1 MIISKKCIP
10 RRTLL
15 RGIGTALS
23 LPLLDAM
30 VPALAATAQE
40 TAASTPVKR
49 LGVVY
54 IPNGMAMEYW
64 TPATV
69 GADFELTPVMQ
80 PLAGFHDR
88 LLPISGLK
96 LPWDNAPHAGGS
108 APFLTGSVGNTGEI
122 DIRCNVSMDQIVA
135 QRFGQHTQLGSL
147 ELAMEDRGN
156 SGQCSNSTAC
166 IYTNTIPWRDTTTPL
181 PMQNNPRIVFE
192 RMFGDSESTDPV
204 ARQQRIQSG
213 RSILDSVLGT
223 VNDLKREVGAGDQD
237 KINQYLDG
245 VRDAE
250 RRLEKAEEQK
260 DKPLP
265 VVERPSGIP
274 ASYEQHA
281 KLMFDL
287 QLLAYQT
294 DLTRVITFMLGREQ
308 SSLTYPEIGV
318 AEAHHPLSHHAYDPA
333 KIETMSKINT
343 FHVSL
348 FNYYLERLD
357 ATPDVGGSLLD
368 NTLLLYGG
376 GISDSHVHKHD
387 NLPILLA
394 GGGNMG
400 IRGGRHL
407 HFDNDQPLANLMV
420 TLMDK
425 LDVRVEKLGN
435 SVAPL
440 SIDA

>member
-1 MIISKKCIP
+1 MIITKKFIP
-10 RRTLL
+10 RRALL
-15 RGIGTALS
+15 RGIGAALS

-30 VPALAATAQE
+30 IPALSAQE
-40 TAASTPVKR
+40 TGASKPVKR

-64 TPATV
+64 TPAST
-69 GADFELTPVMQ
+69 GRDFELTPVMQ
-80 PLAGFHDR
+80 PLAGFRDR
-88 LLPISGLK
+88 ILPVSGLK

-108 APFLTGSVGNTGEI
+108 APFLTGSIGNTGETNI
-122 DIRCNVSMDQIVA
+122 HCNVSMDQIVA
-135 QRFGQHTQLGSL
+135 RQYGQHTQLGSL

-156 SGQCSNSTAC
+156 SGQCSNSFAC
-166 IYTNTIPWRDTTTPL
+166 IYTNTIAWRDATTPL

-192 RMFGDSESTDPV
+192 RMFGDSESTDPQV
-204 ARQQRIQSG
+204 RQQRIESG

-223 VNDLKREVGAGDQD
+223 VNDLKREVGAADQD

-245 VRDAE
+245 IRDAE

-265 VVERPSGIP
+265 VVDRPSGIP

-318 AEAHHPLSHHAYDPA
+318 AEAHHPLSHHAYDPE
-333 KIETMSKINT
+333 KIATMSKINT
-343 FHVSL
+343 FHVQL

-357 ATPDVGGSLLD
+357 ATPDINGSLLD
-368 NTLLLYGG
+368 NTLLLYGS

-394 GGGNMG
+394 GGSNLG
-400 IRGGRHL
+400 IKGGRHL
-407 HFDNDQPLANLMV
+407 HFENDLPLANLMV

-425 LDVRVEKLGN
+425 LGVPEEQLGN
-435 SVAPL
+435 SSAAL
-440 SIDA
+440 DIG

>member
-1 MIISKKCIP
+1 MIITKKCLP

-15 RGIGTALS
+15 KGLGTALS

-30 VPALAATAQE
+30 VPALTAQAATA
-40 TAASTPVKR
+40 APVKR

-64 TPATV
+64 TPATT
-69 GADFELTPVMQ
+69 GAGFELTPVMR
-80 PLAGFHDR
+80 PLASFHDR
-88 LLPISGLK
+88 ILPISGLK

-108 APFLTGSVGNTGEI
+108 APFLTGSVGNTGET
-122 DIRCNVSMDQIVA
+122 DIRCSVSMDQIVA
-135 QRFGQHTQLGSL
+135 REFSQHTQLGSL

-156 SGQCSNSTAC
+156 SGQCSNSFAC
-166 IYTNTIPWRDTTTPL
+166 IYTNTIAWRDATTPL

-192 RMFGDSESTDPV
+192 RMFGDSESTDAQ
-204 ARQQRIQSG
+204 ARQLRIRNG

-223 VNDLKREVGAGDQD
+223 VNDLKREVGAADQD

-250 RRLEKAEEQK
+250 RRLEKAEEQQ
-260 DKPLP
+260 DKALP
-265 VVERPSGIP
+265 VVDRPSGIP
-274 ASYEQHA
+274 ANYEQHA

-308 SSLTYPEIGV
+308 SSLTYSEIGV
-318 AEAHHPLSHHAYDPA
+318 AEAHHPLSHHAYDPV
-333 KIETMSKINT
+333 KIETMSRINT

-357 ATPDVGGSLLD
+357 ATADVEGSLLD
-368 NTLLLYGG
+368 NTLLLYGS

-394 GGGNMG
+394 GGTNLG
-400 IRGGRHL
+400 IKGGRHL
-407 HFDNDQPLANLMV
+407 QFTRDEPLANLMV
-420 TLMDK
+420 TVMDAMG
-425 LDVRVEKLGN
+425 VHVERLGN
-435 SVAPL
+435 SVEALP
-440 SIDA
+440 IG

>member
-1 MIISKKCIP
+1 MIITKKCIP
-10 RRTLL
+10 RRALL

-30 VPALAATAQE
+30 VPALSAQE
-40 TAASTPVKR
+40 AGAGKAVKR

-54 IPNGMAMEYW
+54 VPNGMAMEYW
-64 TPATV
+64 TPATT
-69 GADFELTPVMQ
+69 GSDFELTPVMQ
-80 PLAGFHDR
+80 PIASFRDR
-88 LLPISGLK
+88 ILPISGLK

-108 APFLTGSVGNTGEI
+108 APFLTGAIGNTGEI
-122 DIRCNVSMDQIVA
+122 DIRCSVSMDQLVA
-135 QRFGQHTQLGSL
+135 RQYSQSTQLGSL
-147 ELAMEDRGN
+147 ELSMEDRGN
-156 SGQCSNSTAC
+156 SGQCSNSFAC
-166 IYTNTIPWRDTTTPL
+166 IYTNTISWRDATTPL

-192 RMFGDSESTDPV
+192 RMFGDSDSTDPL
-204 ARQQRIQSG
+204 AREQRIQSG

-223 VNDLKREVGAGDQD
+223 VNDLRREVGASDQD

-250 RRLEKAEEQK
+250 RRLQKAEEQK

-308 SSLTYPEIGV
+308 SSLTYSEIGV
-318 AEAHHPLSHHAYDPA
+318 SEAHHPLSHHAYDPE
-333 KIETMSKINT
+333 KIATMSKINT
-343 FHVSL
+343 FHMQL

-357 ATPDVGGSLLD
+357 ATADVDGSLLD
-368 NTLLLYGG
+368 NTLMLYGS

-394 GGGNMG
+394 GGSNLG
-400 IRGGRHL
+400 IKGGRHL
-407 HFDNDQPLANLMV
+407 SFENNPPLANLMV

-425 LDVRVEKLGN
+425 LDVPVEKLGN
-435 SVAPL
+435 SVEAL
-440 SIDA
+440 NIS

>member
-1 MIISKKCIP
+1 MFITRKSIP
-10 RRTLL
+10 RRALL
-15 RGIGTALS
+15 RGIGAALS

-30 VPALAATAQE
+30 VPALTAQE
-40 TAASTPVKR
+40 AGAGRPVKR

-64 TPATV
+64 TPASS
-69 GADFELTPVMQ
+69 GSDFELTPVMQ
-80 PLAGFHDR
+80 PLTGFRDR
-88 LLPISGLK
+88 ILPISGLK

-108 APFLTGSVGNTGEI
+108 APFLTGSIGNTGET
-122 DIRCNVSMDQIVA
+122 DIRCGVSMDQLIA
-135 QRFGQHTQLGSL
+135 REYGQHTQLASL

-156 SGQCSNSTAC
+156 SGQCSNSFAC
-166 IYTNTIPWRDTTTPL
+166 IYTNTISWRDTTTPL

-192 RMFGDSESTDPV
+192 RMFGGSESTDPQ

-237 KINQYLDG
+237 KINQYLEG

-250 RRLEKAEEQK
+250 RRLQKAEEQK

-318 AEAHHPLSHHAYDPA
+318 AEAHHPLSHHAYDPE
-333 KIETMSKINT
+333 KIAVMSKINT
-343 FHVSL
+343 FHVQL

-357 ATPDVGGSLLD
+357 ATADGDGSLLD
-368 NTLLLYGG
+368 NTLLLYGS

-394 GGGNMG
+394 GGSNLG
-400 IRGGRHL
+400 IKGGRHL
-407 HFDNDQPLANLMV
+407 SFENDPPLANLMV

-425 LDVRVEKLGN
+425 LDVPVDQLGN
-435 SVAPL
+435 SIAAL
-440 SIDA
+440 NIS